1 MLLESV
7 CQQLAGESM
16 SSRQDAYMQFLGA
29 LKAYEGLPGEQEIS
43 EKLRQITQFIQRDI
57 SRDLEKGGPFDT
69 NLVICALKLA
79 VTFVWHPEISTR
91 LPDDFKIFLVE
102 QSINSLQ
109 NAKLPKS
116 ILVHYMHVLS
126 AQNFNAK
133 IMTNARLIN
142 LITTLQD
149 LTDRVNGNAI
159 VLQRLSIYQRI
170 LTQSKTIFVLQSALW
185 IEHLISGLLHHVKDT
200 RLKAISLGFHTSM
213 ALGPNQTLSKNIRD
227 AFERPINKDRKLVSE
242 ICERMSRMMGSIE
255 TAVHVPQV
263 WSIVILLLRSK
274 RLSVS
279 HWEHFKDWLFIL
291 QKCLNCSELAVK
303 TQAILAWNRF
313 VFAVGPNEMTG
324 RPMLKM
330 LGKPILSQLE
340 RRRQEKPGTQ
350 LTRLALSS
358 YYNLL
363 YYAFRP
369 SVPHQHLDVV
379 WEEYVALPSQFFS
392 SVPAL
397 SDRIS
402 AAFSSL
408 MWSSQAKVWSENKV
422 NENGKLDPE
431 ELPSIDCKWIRSR
444 INSVL
449 NVFEVILKSSV
460 WTDDAVDK
468 SNIAAA
474 WIGLSRALSYASS
487 KEVTPSAES
496 MQAVAAVLGF
506 LRRLWNTGPSSL
518 NAVGDNYVD
527 RFFDRFRFLS
537 TTIIFSIGSIA
548 FTEKLLLKAGDE
560 RFQAASTPQHRHSS
574 ADNNLDSPILHL
586 LRIIS
591 GIHGVSEPALS
602 YRQLIEGILEAA
614 CNGRTSRGSRLELLH
629 QCAVLCSSEAE
640 SHPGNYKFCQ
650 LIWKVTA
657 KFSADC
663 LCSFPIESA
672 RQRDGS
678 ISRDYENAVRILS
691 SGLTFTEA
699 SQEWSQLLD
708 SFVRVLRTEKG
719 DRAIATV
726 VIEPL
731 SERMMLQQARDLYQP
746 STAFFN
752 HSLSLPYCHENN
764 ADMEGNDTYHS
775 SLDGDLFIFPDK
787 LVKLADKILR
797 ETYEIFDP
805 SRTNGIADFLEALT
819 SFLGSGAFAFRARV
833 LERIQQPISLWL
845 KDETR
850 KLNAECGIESRVLTS
865 CRALSLAVLNVLQA
879 SEPCDYSCLQ
889 KFETII
895 CAGLESTHVFT
906 MRRFIETWL
915 PKLESQ
921 VSSVYPE
928 AITHALTK
936 LRGLHG
942 KRQWPNVSLSDSQIG
957 NGNQGQRHS
966 DETKGDSITVPDSR
980 PVAALD
986 DPFAPRYSEEFDSS
1000 PIVKANGL
1008 PAVVPVD
1015 KAAKL
1020 SPSFMSKTETKQRED
1035 HKRRRKVKATESP
1048 RPSSGAERKSVH
1060 GPFTPPYLCNFHKS
1074 ESATGTP
1081 QTPLPVIAVEKGET
1095 FLDSSPTPGTR
1106 SRNSASHFEISTPIA
1121 VQDSET
1127 RFDSDLPSS
1136 PPEIRPQ
1143 NANDH
1148 KADSPSRL
1156 LRIHTVHDSAVFG
1169 NVEDSDITGNL
1180 AVAKVSAACES
1191 TSTKD
1196 SASEHENTD
1205 SHGTSEMLK
1214 GSTRRLRSSGR
1225 NLFSNPNSPVDS
1237 IQNGKP
1243 ASEIKTSGSGAAAK
1257 ANVGSHSVDHSDYS
1271 ANLSGDDMEIQIASQ
1286 LEQDMELA
1294 ADMNETRNGGLPEV
1308 LSNSL
1313 SKNKKRKR
1321 PAHKTSTAPD
1331 AKRRRSSRLASS
1343 GVSTGNSP
1351 EQKATQSAEE
1361 TVISGEC
1368 QDKFI
1373 SDLSPVDARRRKCE
1387 TNKDLGA
1394 HKVHSDEDA
1403 ATSTVRRRSLRR
1415 SSRIASSDKEESVD
1429 NGNQS
1434 QREDQGRRTSRR
1446 LSRIENKQRQN
1457 TLVKGVGAKDDE
1469 LLESETPMS
1478 GTQVSADTDMSF
1490 MCPQAEQAEE
1500 GETRVTYARISPEH
1514 NQPTDKC
1521 MVSQAAQTAD
1531 TEGNIAEADIV
1542 NSLKKVLNDVKMMS
1556 LDRDALRQI
1565 DDLLFDIRV
1574 ETHEATRRQK
1584 DRV

>member
-1 MLLESV
+1 
-7 CQQLAGESM
+7 
-16 SSRQDAYMQFLGA
+16 
-29 LKAYEGLPGEQEIS
+29 
-43 EKLRQITQFIQRDI
+43 
-57 SRDLEKGGPFDT
+57 
-69 NLVICALKLA
+69 
-79 VTFVWHPEISTR
+79 
-91 LPDDFKIFLVE
+91 
-102 QSINSLQ
+102 
-109 NAKLPKS
+109 
-116 ILVHYMHVLS
+116 
-126 AQNFNAK
+126 
-133 IMTNARLIN
+133 
-142 LITTLQD
+142 
-149 LTDRVNGNAI
+149 
-159 VLQRLSIYQRI
+159 
-170 LTQSKTIFVLQSALW
+170 
-185 IEHLISGLLHHVKDT
+185 
-200 RLKAISLGFHTSM
+200 
-213 ALGPNQTLSKNIRD
+213 
-227 AFERPINKDRKLVSE
+227 
-242 ICERMSRMMGSIE
+242 MG
-255 TAVHVPQV
+255 
-263 WSIVILLLRSK
+263 
-274 RLSVS
+274 
-279 HWEHFKDWLFIL
+279 
-291 QKCLNCSELAVK
+291 
-303 TQAILAWNRF
+303 
-313 VFAVGPNEMTG
+313 
-324 RPMLKM
+324 
-330 LGKPILSQLE
+330 
-340 RRRQEKPGTQ
+340 
-350 LTRLALSS
+350 
-358 YYNLL
+358 
-363 YYAFRP
+363 
-369 SVPHQHLDVV
+369 
-379 WEEYVALPSQFFS
+379 
-392 SVPAL
+392 
-397 SDRIS
+397 
-402 AAFSSL
+402 
-408 MWSSQAKVWSENKV
+408 
-422 NENGKLDPE
+422 
-431 ELPSIDCKWIRSR
+431 
-444 INSVL
+444 
-449 NVFEVILKSSV
+449 
-460 WTDDAVDK
+460 
-468 SNIAAA
+468 
-474 WIGLSRALSYASS
+474 
-487 KEVTPSAES
+487 
-496 MQAVAAVLGF
+496 
-506 LRRLWNTGPSSL
+506 
-518 NAVGDNYVD
+518 
-527 RFFDRFRFLS
+527 
-537 TTIIFSIGSIA
+537 
-548 FTEKLLLKAGDE
+548 
-560 RFQAASTPQHRHSS
+560 
-574 ADNNLDSPILHL
+574 
-586 LRIIS
+586 
-591 GIHGVSEPALS
+591 
-602 YRQLIEGILEAA
+602 
-614 CNGRTSRGSRLELLH
+614 
-629 QCAVLCSSEAE
+629 
-640 SHPGNYKFCQ
+640 
-650 LIWKVTA
+650 
-657 KFSADC
+657 
-663 LCSFPIESA
+663 
-672 RQRDGS
+672 
-678 ISRDYENAVRILS
+678 
-691 SGLTFTEA
+691 
-699 SQEWSQLLD
+699 
-708 SFVRVLRTEKG
+708 
-719 DRAIATV
+719 
-726 VIEPL
+726 
-731 SERMMLQQARDLYQP
+731 
-746 STAFFN
+746 
-752 HSLSLPYCHENN
+752 
-764 ADMEGNDTYHS
+764 
-775 SLDGDLFIFPDK
+775 
-787 LVKLADKILR
+787 
-797 ETYEIFDP
+797 
-805 SRTNGIADFLEALT
+805 
-819 SFLGSGAFAFRARV
+819 
-833 LERIQQPISLWL
+833 
-845 KDETR
+845 
-850 KLNAECGIESRVLTS
+850 
-865 CRALSLAVLNVLQA
+865 
-879 SEPCDYSCLQ
+879 
-889 KFETII
+889 
-895 CAGLESTHVFT
+895 
-906 MRRFIETWL
+906 
-915 PKLESQ
+915 
-921 VSSVYPE
+921 
-928 AITHALTK
+928 
-936 LRGLHG
+936 
-942 KRQWPNVSLSDSQIG
+942 NVSGQMCHYQIHRYALRNRSTLFLPTKNLQIG

-1243 ASEIKTSGSGAAAK
+1243 ASEIKTSGSDAAAK